1 MRTINI
7 IPGIAIISILFLIL
21 TQCQANN
28 KFDYRVI
35 KVENG
40 WGYELFSKDKIIIH
54 QEIIPVIEGNS
65 PFLSRSDARKTGKL
79 ALYKLSTGKIPMIT
93 RRDLDSLGIAYP

>member
-1 MRTINI
+1 MRTINT
-7 IPGIAIISILFLIL
+7 IPGIVIISILFLIL
-21 TQCQANN
+21 TQCQVNN

>member
-1 MRTINI
+1 MRTINFISGI
-7 IPGIAIISILFLIL
+7 IFITILFIIL
-21 TQCQANN
+21 TQCQVNN
-28 KFDYRVI
+28 KFDCRVI

-40 WGYELFSKDKIIIH
+40 WGYELFSKNKIIIH
-54 QEIIPVIEGNS
+54 QEIIPVVEGNS

-93 RRDLDSLGIAYP
+93 SRDLDSLGIAYP